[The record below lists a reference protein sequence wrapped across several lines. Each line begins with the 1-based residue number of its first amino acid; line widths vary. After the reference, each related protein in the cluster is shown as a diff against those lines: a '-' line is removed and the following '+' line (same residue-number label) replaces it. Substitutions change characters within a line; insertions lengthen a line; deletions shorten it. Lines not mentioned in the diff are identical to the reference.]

1 MRRTHI
7 LFIVENNSVPFDL
20 RVWNEARAA
29 KAFGYDVTVICPSD
43 ARVKDTRPVIDG
55 IRICRH
61 PQIPEG
67 PGKLRLILEYLN
79 AAFWEMELSLKVYLA
94 HPFDVIHGANPPDH
108 LFLIALPF
116 KALGVKYLF
125 DHHDIAP
132 ENYLAKFGHRGF
144 LYRLLLWMERMT
156 FRTADFVV
164 STNESYRTIALERGG
179 KAQSDVVVVRNGP
192 DLTRIAGIVPDSGW
206 RAGFR
211 YLIAYVGVI
220 GQQEGLENLLQAA
233 EYIVRDEKRTDL
245 KFMIVGSGP
254 YLKALREISREKG
267 LERFVHFTGFVPDRT
282 LYTILASSDICVNPE
297 IGNEFTDRSTMI
309 KIMEY
314 MMFAR
319 PIVQFYTREGEVTA
333 GESSLY
339 VREPSVQKFAHA
351 ILTLLDDS
359 ARRDRMGSL
368 GRRRIE
374 DQLEWGKQKA
384 YLAEAYHRILK
395 FSPGAGGQEE
405 IR

>member
-1 MRRTHI
+1 VRRPHI

-29 KAFGYDVTVICPSD
+29 KAFGYDVTVICPLD
-43 ARVKDTRPVIDG
+43 ARAKDLHPVIDG
-55 IRICRH
+55 IRIYRH
-61 PQIPEG
+61 PQVPEG
-67 PGKLRLILEYLN
+67 PGKLRLIVEYLN
-79 AAFWEMELSLKVYLA
+79 AACWEMGLSLKVYLK
-94 HPFDVIHGANPPDH
+94 HPFDVVHGANPPDH
-108 LFLIALPF
+108 VFLVALPF

-132 ENYLAKFGHRGF
+132 ENYLAKFGHKGF
-144 LYRLLLWMERMT
+144 LHRLLLGMERLT
-156 FRTADFVV
+156 FRTADLVI
-164 STNESYRTIALERGG
+164 STNESYRRIALERGG
-179 KAQSDVVVVRNGP
+179 KEPADVVVVRNGP
-192 DLTRIAGIVPDSGW
+192 DLARTAGIVPDPGW

-233 EYIVRDEKRTDL
+233 EAIVRDKKRTDVR
-245 KFMIVGSGP
+245 FVIVGSGP
-254 YLKALREISREKG
+254 HLKALRELARERG
-267 LERFVHFTGFVPDRT
+267 LEHFVHFTGFVPDRT
-282 LYTILASSDICVNPE
+282 LDTILASSDICVNPE

-333 GESSLY
+333 GESSVY
-339 VREPSVQKFAHA
+339 VREPSVQRFAEE
-351 ILTLLDDS
+351 ILALLDDPP
-359 ARRDRMGSL
+359 RRERMGAW

-374 DQLEWGKQKA
+374 ERLEWGKQKA
-384 YLAEAYHRILK
+384 HLAEAYRRILNLRR
-395 FSPGAGGQEE
+395 GAVGQEE
-405 IR
+405 IG